1 MNPPQRWR
9 KRKPRRLLRSLL
21 PLLKRNLRRRPLRLR
36 CLRPA
41 SLKVSTLSG
50 VINPEE

>member
-1 MNPPQRWR
+1 MNPLLRWR
-9 KRKPRRLLRSLL
+9 KRKLRLSLKSPLPLLRENPRRRLLRLH
-21 PLLKRNLRRRPLRLR
+21 

-50 VINPEE
+50 VSSLGE